1 MEAYPVELRT
11 RIVQAVERGIPRT
24 AVAHLFAVSP
34 RTIAR
39 YVAQQRQGH
48 DLTPGRSPG
57 RPPTIGSA
65 QADLLADQVAAH
77 PDATLAEHCAVWE
90 REQGERVSGA
100 TMSRAIR
107 ATAITVKKSPVR
119 GRAR

>member
-1 MEAYPVELRT
+1 MKAYPVELRS
-11 RIVQAVERGIPRT
+11 RVVRAVERGVPR
-24 AVAHLFAVSP
+24 ADVARLFAVSP

-57 RPPTIGSA
+57 RPPTIGPHA
-65 QADLLADQVAAH
+65 ATALATQVAAH
-77 PDATLAEHCAVWE
+77 PDATLAAHCAVWE
-90 REQGERVSGA
+90 REQGVRVSVA

-107 ATAITVKKSPVR
+107 GLAITVKKSPVR